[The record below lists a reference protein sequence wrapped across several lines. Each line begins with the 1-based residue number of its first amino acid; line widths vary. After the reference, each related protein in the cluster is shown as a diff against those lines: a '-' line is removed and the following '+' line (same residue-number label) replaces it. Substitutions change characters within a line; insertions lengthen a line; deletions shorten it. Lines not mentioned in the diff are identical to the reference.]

1 MSIASRRMSK
11 PSRPEGMTVTLPF
24 ETPAK
29 RREIGPEAF
38 GRIAASLRREAGIAL
53 APEKAALV
61 QGRLAR
67 RVRALGLD
75 GFDAYCDLI
84 ESREGAAEL
93 RAMVNALTT
102 NVTRFFREPHHFD
115 ELREETLPR
124 LVAAARAGSPAT
136 IWSAGCSTGEEPYSI
151 ALCLLGLA
159 PDAAALGIRILATDL
174 NPEVLEVG
182 RRGVYL
188 AEALEPAPGALVRG
202 RFDEAPPGADG
213 APRLRAGEALRA
225 LVAFKRLNLVG
236 PWPFTRAFDAIFC
249 RNVLIYFDAPTQ
261 DDVLRRFAGVT
272 TEGGRLFLGHSERLG
287 PASAPLFDRGG
298 VTSYIRNAKPAPAA

>member
-1 MSIASRRMSK
+1 M
-11 PSRPEGMTVTLPF
+11 TLPF
-24 ETPAK
+24 EMPSR

-38 GRIAASLRREAGIAL
+38 GRIAAALRREAGIAL
-53 APEKAALV
+53 APEKVALV
-61 QGRLAR
+61 HGRLSR
-67 RVRALGLD
+67 RVRTLALD
-75 GFDAYCDLI
+75 GFEAYCDLI

-102 NVTRFFREPHHFD
+102 NVTRFFREPHHFK
-115 ELREETLPR
+115 ELREDTLPR
-124 LVAAARAGSPAT
+124 LVAAARAGAPAT

-151 ALCLLGLA
+151 ALCLLDLA

-174 NPEVLEVG
+174 NPVVLETG

-202 RFDEAPPGADG
+202 RFEAAPPGADG

-225 LVAFKRLNLVG
+225 LIAFKRLNLVG

-249 RNVLIYFDAPTQ
+249 RNVLIYFDSPTQ
-261 DDVLRRFAGVT
+261 DEVLRRFAGAT
-272 TEGGRLFLGHSERLG
+272 AEGGRLFLGHSERLG
-287 PASAPLFDRGG
+287 QASTQLFDRGG
-298 VTSYIRNAKPAPAA
+298 VTSYIRNAKPAPAV